1 MPARTTLVVVS
12 IYFHASVPLPAMP
25 TGLASESGGLHTPPM
40 YDNEKYNKDLQV
52 DLLVL

>member
-1 MPARTTLVVVS
+1 VVS

-25 TGLASESGGLHTPPM
+25 TGLASGRGGLHIPPM

-52 DLLVL
+52 ELLVL